1 MPTTKIVTIFGSTGQ
16 QGGSVAR
23 ALLRDQSGTFKVR
36 GITRKPDSDAAKAL
50 SSAGVEVVQ
59 ADGLIKDE
67 LVAAFRGTWAVF
79 ANINSD
85 DPCINEKDGPTEEDM
100 GKIIVDA
107 AVEAG
112 VEVFVFS
119 GMASATET
127 TNGAVPAKAFDEK
140 HAIGQYARSKLF
152 QSVVE
157 VSPGWYMESFLWAEV
172 MGVFGGWPHTP
183 GAEGNMT
190 FTCPRWGGATD
201 EVPFIAIEA
210 DFGDLV
216 HGVLLAPEK
225 YAGRL
230 VQGFSQSRSLEQVI
244 PDYERV
250 TGKKAHFEFMK
261 SWKDVET
268 YGMTA
273 LITVQQMF
281 AFCQHSGGRY
291 YGVANDISLPAE
303 LKTAAAAAQGKTGE
317 DAQLMTLERFFKQH
331 FA

>member
-1 MPTTKIVTIFGSTGQ
+1 MSTKIVTIFGSTGQ

-50 SSAGVEVVQ
+50 AEAGVEVVQ
-59 ADGLIKDE
+59 ADGLNKDS
-67 LVAAFRGTWAVF
+67 LVAAFKSTWAVF

-107 AVEAG
+107 AVKAG
-112 VEVFVFS
+112 AEVFIFS
-119 GMASATET
+119 GMASASET
-127 TNGAVPAKAFDEK
+127 TNGTVPAKAFDEK
-140 HAIGQYARSKLF
+140 HAVGQYARSKPF
-152 QSVVE
+152 RSVVD
-157 VSPGWYMESFLWAEV
+157 VSPGWYMESFLWAEI

-183 GAEGNMT
+183 DADGNLT
-190 FTCPRWGGATD
+190 FTCPRWGGPAD
-201 EVPFIAIEA
+201 EVPFIAMEA
-210 DFGDLV
+210 DYGDLV
-216 HGVLLAPEK
+216 HGVLLAPEA

-230 VQGFSQSRSLEQVI
+230 VQGFSQSRSLEKVI

-250 TGKKAHFEFMK
+250 TGKKARFDFMK
-261 SWKDVET
+261 SWEEIET

-281 AFCQHSGGRY
+281 AFCQYSGGRY
-291 YGVANDISLPAE
+291 YGVPNDTTLPVK
-303 LKTAAAAAQGKTGE
+303 LKAAAAAAQGKSGE